1 MEFVIIDEGVTFDAS
16 HPMHLH
22 GHSFRV
28 VSQKKLGT
36 MTSVMEIQE
45 MDLAG
50 MCVYLQDRQMD
61 TLLSL

>member
-1 MEFVIIDEGVTFDAS
+1 MLSVKVVEFVLVDEGATFDAS

-28 VSQKKLGT
+28 VSQRKLGT
-36 MTSVMEIQE
+36 RTSVMEVKD

-50 MCVYLQDRQMD
+50 MCILKRDGY
-61 TLLSL
+61 